1 MREATRTA
9 DAPGQGEATGGS
21 PCPAEPSAGFLEATV
36 DRLARR
42 FTAHDTA
49 RGLSAVEQWTL
60 QVLKISEE
68 TGEAAQ
74 AVIGARGTNPR
85 KEPVSWD
92 EVHAEV
98 ADVVITALVTLKRMR
113 PDDAEEYLRRQLAL
127 KTANFL
133 PDPAAPAGGA
143 PAADH
148 PGTHPS

>member
-1 MREATRTA
+1 MET
-9 DAPGQGEATGGS
+9 
-21 PCPAEPSAGFLEATV
+21 TV
-36 DRLARR
+36 ERLARR

-49 RGLSAVEQWTL
+49 RGLGAVEQWTL

-85 KEPVSWD
+85 KAPGSWD

-113 PDDAEEYLRRQLAL
+113 PDDAEEYLRHQLAL

-133 PDPAAPAGGA
+133 PDPTTPTGDA
-143 PAADH
+143 PAADR
-148 PGTHPS
+148 PGAPPGNLG